1 MRFRILLFCT
11 SLLLTIF
18 HLQPVLA
25 QTPSEAIPLELQGN
39 RARIPFDLS
48 SQRTLVEL
56 RNLVPGNT
64 YLIIA
69 IPAEQHSDRLQ
80 LELYNKYEE
89 AASVLISN
97 PARPQSRRWQA
108 TASTVMLV
116 VEKPI
121 GSTLSNAAYLSVACE
136 SCPAESNWIDKF
148 MGQADAVIS
157 TTGGISASSLVT
169 NTLIGGN
176 CFDVANITSSGAANS
191 RGTFNNGSTS
201 IGINTGV
208 VLCTGNVNVIPGPN
222 TSSSSSGN
230 TAGFNVNTAD
240 DPDLATLT
248 AGNQWDVSRI
258 EFDFTPTAEN
268 VQFDFVF
275 GSEEYCE
282 YVGTNFNDV
291 FGFFISGPGIS
302 GNQNIALLPGST
314 TPVSIN
320 NVNHTTNT
328 TYYINNNTFNACGGL
343 GAAAVGDIA
352 LDGYTTILTATAE
365 LIPCETYHIKLAIAD
380 VADGSWASAV
390 FLKANSF
397 EAGGNAKALPIYPA
411 GAQFV
416 YEGNCGGGGFIRFVR
431 GSGDINVPLVIDYTV
446 SPNSTATVGLDYAP
460 LPNPITI
467 PAGQTEILIPV
478 TVFSDL
484 IIEGNESIILVLDQ
498 ACTCTQ
504 QEVEF
509 IIAEVPPLE
518 IEMDDITIC
527 GTGNATLSPNIV
539 SPGVPNYTYNWSTG
553 ATTPSISV
561 NTPGTTTYTVTVTD
575 NCNTTATAQATV
587 NLTPAPTATLTGS
600 GTLCVG
606 TTGSFNLTITFTGIA
621 PWEVEWN
628 GNTETFTSSP
638 ATVTVTDPGTYTLT
652 SVSSNDCPGT
662 VSGSAV
668 ITEVEVD
675 LNLNGTDPTCNGI
688 SNGSITSSVSG
699 GTAPYNYTW
708 SPTGT
713 GANPTN
719 LPAGTYN
726 VTVTSRQGCTDEAE
740 ITLEEPDPLTVSV
753 TAPNIDCNNPTSQSE
768 VTVEGGTPN
777 YTYNWS
783 NSSNSS
789 NPTFNAG
796 GTYTV
801 TVSDSKNCTAT
812 ASVTVAANLTL
823 PVAVANVTGQ
833 INCLNEE
840 ITLNGN
846 GSSVGPQF
854 TYEWSGP
861 GLVAGETTLNPTVN
875 AAGSYT
881 LTVTN
886 TDNGCTKTV
895 SVSVVENTTPPNA
908 VIAPPQNIGCNS
920 PTVSVNATGS
930 SSGAPFTFVWSTV
943 GGNFTGGTNTL
954 TPTVNQ
960 EGTYTILVTNTQ
972 NGCTNEA
979 SVTITGNTI
988 PPVAVINP
996 PITITCDDPTIEID
1010 ASGSSS
1016 GGGFTYSWSGPP
1028 GGINSGGNSLNP
1040 TVDVGGTYVLTI
1052 TDSQNGCTTTASV
1065 TVNQNNTPP
1074 VAVANFTG
1082 TITCQTPTININ
1094 GAGSSTGPVFTYE
1107 WSTNNGNIVSG
1118 ENTLFPTV
1126 NQGGT
1131 YTLTVTNTENGCTK
1145 TVSVTV
1151 PSNNDVPLA
1160 NAGNPAT
1167 LTCTTTSITLGGSG
1181 TTGPNITYQWTA
1193 IPGNIVSGA
1202 TTLNP
1207 TINQPGCYQ
1216 LQVTNT
1222 ANQCSA
1228 TDVVCIEQDVELPDA
1243 IISPPIQLTCNDPSF
1258 DLDASAS
1265 TQGPGI
1271 NYSWSGPPGG
1281 INSGGNTLTPTI
1293 DLPGQYTLTVT
1304 NSNNGCTDVA
1314 TVTVTQNNTPPVAEA
1329 GPGGELDCVM
1339 PTATLSGLGSSVG
1352 GQFSYEWNTINGNFQ
1367 FGENTLFPVVDE
1379 PGTYTLVVTN
1389 NLNGCTASDQVVI
1402 TADQNIPN
1410 ANAGNNRD
1418 LNCNNLT
1425 VVLNGSATPAGLTY
1439 NWLTSDGNIVSGA
1452 NTLSPTVNQE
1462 GTYTLIIT
1470 NPNNGCTDEDEV
1482 FVTNNISI
1490 PTAVVAPP
1498 GQINCNSEWVDLD
1511 ATASEPGF
1519 NGDNLNF
1526 QWSGIPSNGIQ
1537 SGSSG
1542 PTPVIVEPGIYTV
1555 TVQNASSQCTSTATV
1570 VVTEDVTPP
1579 TAVASATGIL
1589 TCQFPT
1595 VGLTGFGSSTGF
1607 QYFYEWTTLDG
1618 NIVSGENGL
1627 SPTVNQIGTYT
1638 LTVFNSET
1646 GCTSEAVAIVTT
1658 NQTFPTAIAGAPQV
1672 ITCTNAQVNLNGTGS
1687 SAGNQY
1693 SYVWNTVNGN
1703 IVAGGNT
1710 LTPTVNQPGTYE
1722 LSVVN
1727 TQTGC
1732 TSTASVNVSIN
1743 TTNPAAIAAPGG
1755 ILSCTVPSLTLNGNG
1770 SSTGSAFSYSWQ
1782 TSNGNILSGANSL
1795 QPTVNAVG
1803 LYTLVVTNQEN
1814 GCTATTSTSVQADA
1828 NLPISSAG
1836 APDTLNCYDPVLI
1849 LNGAG
1854 SSSGAGIAYQWSGP
1868 GIVSGAQSLTPSV
1881 NQPGTYQLLVTNSSN
1896 GCTALSNVLISDLS
1910 SPPAAT
1916 AGVAATLTCA
1926 QPTLTL
1932 NGAGSA
1938 QGAGI
1943 SYLWSTTNGQI
1954 LNGATS
1960 LTPVINQPGT
1970 YQLQVTNTLTGCSA
1984 QDQVSIDQN
1993 TQLPEAEA
2001 GAEQLIDCITPQV
2014 TLNGSSNGAPQLL
2027 YQWSTPNGNIATGS
2041 NSLSPVVDAPGDYYF
2056 TVTDSTNGCIA
2067 IDSVI
2072 VLKDANVPIATVVTP
2087 GNLNCVTTSLQL
2099 NGLNSSPGLEYSWN
2113 TNNGNIVS
2121 GGATLTPLV
2130 NLPGQYQLVVFNPNN
2145 NCTALSTV
2153 TVLIDTIYPVADAGA
2168 PAILSCL
2175 NPILQLNGSGSSQG
2189 PFFTYLWTT
2198 TDGNILSG
2206 ASTLTPSV
2214 DESGFYQLL
2223 VTNSSNGCT
2232 QAETVQILLDQN
2244 TPEADAG
2251 ANQLLT
2257 CSTSQLQLNGT
2268 GSTQGPNFS
2277 MQWTGPGILS
2287 GNTSLTPTVNLPGT
2301 YELLVS
2307 NALNGC
2313 TSLAQ
2318 VTVNQDTLAPIL
2330 STAPPAIL
2338 NCQLVSTQLQ
2348 AIASGT
2354 SPNLG
2359 YSWTANSGGNILN
2372 GAQTAT
2378 PTINTPGTYEVT
2390 VTNLQTGCT
2399 SSAITTVQQDISTPI
2414 ANAGSD
2420 AELNCTIPTFVLS
2433 GSGSNLGN
2441 NFSVNWSGTGNIV
2454 SGVTSFNPI
2463 INAPGTYTLLITNT
2477 DNFCTSTDQ
2486 VLITQNVNAPVA
2498 AVLAPATLTCAVTS
2512 IELNGSGSSSG
2523 SNFTYSWSTP
2533 NGTIGGASNQSV
2545 TSATAPGTYVLEV
2558 TNTSNNCKSLATVVV
2573 PQDINPPTA
2582 VGGAPVT
2589 LTCAATSIQLNGQGS
2604 SAGPGFSYQWS
2615 VPSGSNGN
2623 LIGGSTTLTPIA
2635 NAPGL
2640 YQLVVTN
2647 ASNGCTSSTTAQ
2659 VLQDLNAPAAGGS
2672 APAELTCTVQSIT
2685 LQGTGSQG
2693 PAFTYQWS
2701 TFSGNILSGGTTL
2714 SPVVDA
2720 PGNYTLKV
2728 TNLDN
2733 GCQTL
2738 AVVQVTENIQA
2749 PTLSAGAD
2757 NLLTCANTQLTL
2769 SGTASGGNAGI
2780 SLLWNGPGIVSGN
2793 TTLSPTINQPGV
2805 YQLTAT
2811 DNYNGCTASDV
2822 VQITADTQLP
2832 VVQIASPALLTCLVT
2847 ETNLQTNGSSQG
2859 SQFNYQ
2865 WSGPGIVGS
2874 SNVPNPLV
2882 NQPGAYQLVI
2892 SNSINGCTSL
2902 GSVQVPQDIQL
2913 PIAEANNG
2921 FELTCSVESG
2931 FLSAQGSS
2939 TGSLFSYLWS
2949 TADGQILQ
2957 GTTSSAPEVVQEGTY
2972 QLRVTNTQTGCFN
2985 TDNVVVTRNTNYPSA
3000 LLVDTQRPA
3009 CGGQPGS
3016 IDIQEVTGGE
3026 GPYVYS
3032 INGGNTFFP
3041 ANQFSNLSPG
3051 TYDLLVQDANGCEY
3065 GESLT
3070 FPVPVEPQ
3078 VNTTPQIS
3086 LEFGESDQLIAS
3098 LNIPISQVAS
3108 ITWTPQELVTPTT
3121 QPNVVVVRPF
3131 QTTTF
3136 EVTIVNLDGCESRSL
3151 TLVQVSDPAVYAP
3164 NVITPSNQ
3172 QDNND
3177 IFTIFA
3183 KEGHVRKIKT
3193 LQIYDR
3199 WGNMVFQTTNVLP
3212 NDRSKGWD
3220 GRYKG
3225 EMMNPAV
3232 FVWWAEIE
3240 LESGEEILLEGDV
3253 TIAN

>member
-1 MRFRILLFCT
+1 MKLRLLLFCT
-11 SLLLTIF
+11 PFLFPFLFNTSF
-18 HLQPVLA
+18 A
-25 QTPSEAIPLELQGN
+25 QSVEEPIPLEMQGS
-39 RARIPFDLS
+39 RLRIPFDLS
-48 SQRTLVEL
+48 GAQTKVEL
-56 RNLVPGNT
+56 RNLTAGNT
-64 YLIIA
+64 YQIIA
-69 IPAEQHSDRLQ
+69 ISADQQADRLY
-80 LELYNKYEE
+80 LRLGDKYEE

-97 PARPQSRRWQA
+97 PNRPQSRRWQA
-108 TASTVMLV
+108 TSSTVSLV
-116 VEKPI
+116 IEKPI
-121 GSTLSNAAYLSVACE
+121 GSSLSNAAYLSVACE
-136 SCPAESNWIDKF
+136 TCPVESTWIDKF

-157 TTGGISASSLVT
+157 TSGGVSASSLVT

-191 RGTFNNGSTS
+191 RGTFNNGTTS
-201 IGINTGV
+201 IGINNGV

-222 TSSSSSGN
+222 TANGSSGN
-230 TAGFNVNTAD
+230 TAGFNANSAD

-248 AGNQWDVSRI
+248 AGNQWDVSKI
-258 EFDFTPTAEN
+258 EFDFTPTAET

-302 GNQNIALLPGST
+302 GTQNIALLPGGT

-328 TYYINNNTFNACGGL
+328 TYYVNNNTFNACGGL
-343 GAAAVGDIA
+343 GAAALGDIA

-365 LIPCETYHIKLAIAD
+365 LIACETYHIKLAIAD
-380 VADGSWASAV
+380 VADGLLASAV

-397 EAGGNAKALPIYPA
+397 EAGGSAKALPVYPA

-467 PAGQTEILIPV
+467 PAGQTEVLIPV

-518 IEMDDITIC
+518 IEMDDIVIC
-527 GTGNATLSPNIV
+527 GTGNATLAPTFL
-539 SPGVPNYTYNWSTG
+539 SPGVPNYTYSWSNS
-553 ATTPSISV
+553 ATTNSITV
-561 NTPGTTTYTVTVTD
+561 TTPGTTTYTVTVTD

-587 NLTPAPTATLTGS
+587 NLTPAPTATLSGS
-600 GTLCVG
+600 GQLCAG
-606 TTGSFNLTITFTGIA
+606 GTGSFNLTITFTGTA

-628 GNTETFTSSP
+628 GTTETFTSSP
-638 ATVTVTDPGTYTLT
+638 ATVTVTDPGTYSLT

-662 VSGSAV
+662 VSGTAV

-675 LNLNGTDPTCNGI
+675 ISLNGTDPTCNG
-688 SNGSITSSVSG
+688 STNGSITSSVSG
-699 GTAPYNYTW
+699 GTAPYLYNW
-708 SPTGT
+708 SPTAS

-726 VTVTSRQGCTDEAE
+726 VTVTSSQGCTDEAE
-740 ITLEEPDPLTVSV
+740 ITLTEPDPLTVDVS
-753 TAPNIDCNNPTSQSE
+753 APNIDCNNPTSQTE
-768 VTVEGGTPN
+768 VNVNGGTPA
-777 YTYNWS
+777 YTYLWS

-789 NPTFNAG
+789 SPTFNTG

-801 TVSDSKNCTAT
+801 TVTDSKNCTAT
-812 ASVTVAANLTL
+812 SSVTVTANLTQ
-823 PVAVANVTGQ
+823 PTAVANVTGQ
-833 INCLNEE
+833 INCLTEE
-840 ITLNGN
+840 ITINGI
-846 GSSVGPQF
+846 GSSEGPSF

-861 GLVAGETTLNPTVN
+861 GLVAGETTLTPTVN
-875 AAGSYT
+875 AAGTYT

-886 TDNGCTKTV
+886 SDNGCTKTV
-895 SVSVVENTTPPNA
+895 SVNVVENLTAPNA

-920 PTVSVNATGS
+920 PTVNVNATGS
-930 SSGAPFTFVWSTV
+930 SSGSPFTFVWSTV

-988 PPVAVINP
+988 PPIAVINP

-1082 TITCQTPTININ
+1082 TITCQTPTIDIN
-1094 GAGSSTGPVFTYE
+1094 GAGSSTGPIFTYE

-1160 NAGNPAT
+1160 NAGNPNT
-1167 LTCTTTSITLGGSG
+1167 LTCTTTSLVLAGSG

-1202 TTLNP
+1202 TTLTP

-1228 TDVVCIEQDVELPDA
+1228 TDVVCIDQDVELPDA

-1258 DLDASAS
+1258 DLDASGS

-1271 NYSWSGPPGG
+1271 NYTWSGPPGG

-1314 TVTVTQNNTPPVAEA
+1314 SVTVTQNNTPPVAEA

-1339 PTATLSGLGSSVG
+1339 PTITLNGTGSSVG

-1367 FGENTLFPVVDE
+1367 YGENTLNPVVDE

-1389 NLNGCTASDQVVI
+1389 ALNGCTASDQVVI

-1410 ANAGNNRD
+1410 ANAGNNRE
-1418 LNCNNLT
+1418 LNCNNLS
-1425 VVLNGSATPAGLTY
+1425 VVLNGSATPSGLTY
-1439 NWLTSDGNIVSGA
+1439 NWLTNDGNIVSGA

-1482 FVTNNISI
+1482 FVTNNLSY
-1490 PTAVVAPP
+1490 PTAIIAPP

-1511 ATASEPGF
+1511 ATSSDPGF
-1519 NGDNLNF
+1519 NGDNLNY
-1526 QWSGIPSNGIQ
+1526 QWTGIPSNGIQ
-1537 SGSSG
+1537 SGAGG
-1542 PTPVIVEPGIYTV
+1542 PTPVIVEPGTYTV

-1570 VVTEDVTPP
+1570 VVTEDTTPP
-1579 TAVASATGIL
+1579 IATAAATGIL

-1607 QYFYEWTTLDG
+1607 QFFYEWTTLDG

-1646 GCTSEAVAIVTT
+1646 GCTSEAIAIVTT

-1672 ITCTNAQVNLNGTGS
+1672 ITCSNAQVNLNGTGS
-1687 SAGNQY
+1687 STGNQY
-1693 SYVWNTVNGN
+1693 SYVWNTLNGN
-1703 IVAGGNT
+1703 IVTGGNT

-1732 TSTASVNVSIN
+1732 TSTASVNVSLN
-1743 TTNPAAIAAPGG
+1743 TATPVATAAPGG
-1755 ILSCTVPSLTLNGNG
+1755 ILSCTVPSLTLNGTG
-1770 SSTGSAFSYSWQ
+1770 SSTGTPFSYQWQ
-1782 TSNGNILSGANSL
+1782 TTSGNIVSGANSL
-1795 QPTVNAVG
+1795 SPIVNAVG

-1814 GCTATTSTSVQADA
+1814 GCTASTTTTVQADA

-1836 APDTLNCYDPVLI
+1836 NPDTLNCYDPLLT
-1849 LNGAG
+1849 LNGTG
-1854 SSSGAGIAYQWSGP
+1854 SSAGASISYQWSGP
-1868 GIVSGAQSLTPSV
+1868 GIMSGAQSLSPTI
-1881 NQPGTYQLLVTNSSN
+1881 NQAGTYQLLVTNSSN
-1896 GCTALSNVLISDLS
+1896 GCTAVSAVLISDQS
-1910 SPPAAT
+1910 NPPVASAGPAAT
-1916 AGVAATLTCA
+1916 ITCA

-1932 NGAGSA
+1932 NGSGST
-1938 QGAGI
+1938 QGTGI
-1943 SYLWSTTNGQI
+1943 IYNWSTSNGQI
-1954 LNGATS
+1954 VSGSNS
-1960 LTPVINQPGT
+1960 LQPVIDQPGS
-1970 YQLQVTNTLTGCSA
+1970 YQLVVTNNLTGCTA
-1984 QDQVSIDQN
+1984 TDQVSISEN
-1993 TQLPEAEA
+1993 TQLPSAEA
-2001 GAEQLIDCITPQV
+2001 GSSQLIDCITPQV
-2014 TLNGSSNGAPQLL
+2014 TLNGTSNGAPQLL
-2027 YQWSTPNGNIATGS
+2027 YQWSTPNGNIASGS
-2041 NSLSPVVDAPGDYYF
+2041 SSLNPVVDAPGDYYF
-2056 TVTDSTNGCIA
+2056 TVTDSINGCVA
-2067 IDSVI
+2067 LDSVV
-2072 VLKDANVPIATVVTP
+2072 VLKDANVPVATVATP
-2087 GNLNCVTTSLQL
+2087 GNLNCITSSLQL
-2099 NGLNSSPGLEYSWN
+2099 NGQNSTPGLEYSWN
-2113 TNNGNIVS
+2113 TANGNIVT
-2121 GGATLTPLV
+2121 GASTLTPTV
-2130 NLPGQYQLVVFNPNN
+2130 NLPGQYQLVVFNPSN

-2153 TVLIDTIYPVADAGA
+2153 TVAIDTIKPIADAGS
-2168 PAILSCL
+2168 PAIISCL
-2175 NPILQLNGSGSSQG
+2175 NPILNLNGTGSSQG
-2189 PFFTYLWTT
+2189 PVYSYLWTT
-2198 TDGNILSG
+2198 VDGNILSG
-2206 ASTLTPSV
+2206 ATTLTPSV
-2214 DESGFYQLL
+2214 DESGYYQLV
-2223 VTNSSNGCT
+2223 VTNTTNGCSQT
-2232 QAETVQILLDQN
+2232 ETVQILLDQN

-2251 ANQLLT
+2251 ATQLLT
-2257 CSTSQLQLNGT
+2257 CSTTTLQLNGT
-2268 GSTQGPNFS
+2268 GSSQGPNFS
-2277 MQWTGPGILS
+2277 IQWNGPGIQN
-2287 GNTSLTPTVNLPGT
+2287 GATSLTPTVNLPGT
-2301 YELLVS
+2301 YELLIS

-2313 TSLAQ
+2313 TSVAQ
-2318 VTVNQDTLAPIL
+2318 VTVNQDTLSPVL
-2330 STAPPAIL
+2330 STTPPATL
-2338 NCQLVSTQLQ
+2338 TCQLTSTQLQ
-2348 AIASGT
+2348 AVAMGT
-2354 SPNLG
+2354 SPTLG
-2359 YSWTANSGGNILN
+2359 YSWSPTTGGTILSGN
-2372 GAQTAT
+2372 QTAT
-2378 PTINTPGTYEVT
+2378 PTINTPGSYSVT
-2390 VTNLQTGCT
+2390 VTNLATGCT
-2399 SSAITTVQQDISTPI
+2399 SSASTTVVQDISTPI
-2414 ANAGSD
+2414 AEAGPN
-2420 AELNCTIPTFVLS
+2420 AELNCTIPTFELT
-2433 GSGSNLGN
+2433 GSGTNLGN
-2441 NFSVNWSGTGNIV
+2441 NYTLSWTGTGNIV
-2454 SGVTSFNPI
+2454 SGATTFQPV

-2486 VLITQNVNAPVA
+2486 VLITQNINAPTA
-2498 AVLAPATLTCAVTS
+2498 AIAAPASLTCAITS
-2512 IELNGSGSSSG
+2512 VELNGTGSSAG
-2523 SNFTYSWSTP
+2523 PNFTYAWSTTD
-2533 NGTIGGASNQSV
+2533 GVLGGASNQSI
-2545 TSATAPGTYVLEV
+2545 SAATAPGTYVLEV
-2558 TNTSNNCKSLATVVV
+2558 TNLSNNCKSIATVVV
-2573 PQDINPPTA
+2573 PQNITPPVA

-2589 LTCAATSIQLNGQGS
+2589 LTCAATSVQLSGQGS
-2604 SAGPGFSYQWS
+2604 STGSGFSYQWT
-2615 VPSGSNGN
+2615 VPAGSNGN
-2623 LIGGSTTLTPIA
+2623 LIGGSTTLSPIA
-2635 NAPGL
+2635 NAPGI

-2647 ASNGCTSSTTAQ
+2647 TGNGCTSSTTAQ
-2659 VLQDLNAPAAGGS
+2659 VLQDLNAPTAGGN
-2672 APAELTCTVQSIT
+2672 APGELTCAIQSIT
-2685 LQGTGSQG
+2685 LLGNGSQG
-2693 PAFTYQWS
+2693 ANFTYEWT
-2701 TFSGNILSGGTTL
+2701 TFSGNIVSGGSTL

-2720 PGNYTLKV
+2720 PGNYTLRV

-2738 AVVQVTENIQA
+2738 AVVPVTENIQA
-2749 PTLSAGAD
+2749 PTVSAGAD
-2757 NLLTCANTQLTL
+2757 NLLTCANTQLQLT
-2769 SGTASGGNAGI
+2769 GTANGGNAGTT
-2780 SLLWNGPGIVSGN
+2780 LLWTGPGILSGG
-2793 TTLSPTINQPGV
+2793 TSLSPVINQPGS
-2805 YQLTAT
+2805 YQLFVT

-2822 VQITADTQLP
+2822 VQIGSDTQLP
-2832 VVQIASPALLTCLVT
+2832 IVQVATPGLLTCVVT
-2847 ETNLQTNGSSQG
+2847 EINLNSSGSNVG
-2859 SQFNYQ
+2859 TPFEYT
-2865 WSGPGIVGS
+2865 WSGPGLVGS
-2874 SNVPNPLV
+2874 TSTPNPVV
-2882 NQPGAYQLVI
+2882 NLPGTYQLVI
-2892 SNSINGCTSL
+2892 NNSLNGCSATA
-2902 GSVQVPQDIQL
+2902 SVQVPQNIQL
-2913 PIAEANNG
+2913 PVAEANTG
-2921 FELTCSVESG
+2921 FELTCSVNTG
-2931 FLSAQGSS
+2931 FLTAQGSS
-2939 TGSLFSYLWS
+2939 SGPLFAYLWS
-2949 TADGQILQ
+2949 TSDGQIVQ
-2957 GTTSSAPEVVQEGTY
+2957 GATGNAPEVDQEGTY
-2972 QLRVTNTQTGCFN
+2972 QLRVTNTQTGCFS

-3000 LLVDTQRPA
+3000 LLVETQQPA
-3009 CGGQPGS
+3009 CDDQPGF
-3016 IDIQEVTGGE
+3016 IEVQEVTGGE
-3026 GPYVYS
+3026 GPYLYS
-3032 INGGNTFFP
+3032 INGGDTFFP
-3041 ANQFSNLSPG
+3041 ANQFGNLRPG
-3051 TYDLLVQDANGCEY
+3051 TYDLLIQDANGCEF
-3065 GESLT
+3065 GETIT

-3078 VNTTPQIS
+3078 VNTTPQLS

-3108 ITWTPQELVTPTT
+3108 ITWTPQDLLTPTT
-3121 QPNVVVVRPF
+3121 QPNVVIVRPF

-3136 EVTIVNLDGCESRSL
+3136 EVTVVNLDGCESRS
-3151 TLVQVSDPAVYAP
+3151 TTVVQVSDPAVYAP

-3240 LESGEEILLEGDV
+3240 LESGQEILLEGDV